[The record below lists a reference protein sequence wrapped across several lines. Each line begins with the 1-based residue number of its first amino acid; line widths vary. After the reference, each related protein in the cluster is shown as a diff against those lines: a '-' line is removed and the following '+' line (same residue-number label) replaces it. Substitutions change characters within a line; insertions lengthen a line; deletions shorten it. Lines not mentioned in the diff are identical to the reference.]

1 MAQPRSRAP
10 PGGTGATAAIPF
22 PLPSIAIGTHGIGRY
37 DVSWHWQMQLTAS
50 GPWVTFDC
58 SDHTVYVTI
67 DLSRR
72 TLGRSRRRGPPIR
85 VAVDGSPRSGV
96 RLGAWRQDHTST
108 AEVAAA
114 TAARRI
120 EQGIFDLGTRA
131 SVPLEYYGLTQ
142 DTPSDSGVGVF
153 FLTDFLSL
161 LNGNPPADR
170 SGIDCTDCA
179 AAVATFAN
187 AMGCGLTLHRI
198 RRAAGFGF
206 DTNPVAKRGG
216 RADARVLRSA

>member
-1 MAQPRSRAP
+1 MVRAVPISGTTLLLGPLGATPVAVP

-50 GPWVTFDC
+50 GPWVTFDR

-67 DLSRR
+67 DLPGAPWGQAADAAHQFVWPW
-72 TLGRSRRRGPPIR
+72 TEVLDW
-85 VAVDGSPRSGV
+85 ACDWAHGV
-96 RLGAWRQDHTST
+96 RITST

-131 SVPLEYYGLTQ
+131 SVPLNITGSRSTR
-142 DTPSDSGVGVF
+142 
-153 FLTDFLSL
+153 
-161 LNGNPPADR
+161 PP
-170 SGIDCTDCA
+170 TA
-179 AAVATFAN
+179 A
-187 AMGCGLTLHRI
+187 
-198 RRAAGFGF
+198 
-206 DTNPVAKRGG
+206 
-216 RADARVLRSA
+216 SACSS